1 MSESI
6 LNALIHLFAIVANIQ
21 AKDLTQAEKDIVR
34 DYLERF
40 INQELLDEYLR
51 VFDNYFEFY
60 QRELREDS
68 DTPVESYS
76 LISFQITNVCRQI
89 KGELQREER
98 IVVFIQLL
106 EFIYSDLEITDGE
119 LRFIKTVANT
129 FNISESEYN
138 NCKAFI
144 FEGKPDNIEKE
155 RVLLIDNQRREWSE
169 SMYWMMKKK
178 TRDIHHSPYKHIYK
192 ENLYGQIL
200 FLHLQSI
207 DSFVFRY
214 FGQLNLYIEGHKII
228 QGHSYFFKSGS
239 IIKGP
244 NITPIY
250 FHDVVSKFLE
260 ERSRSKIIF
269 NTYDIKFTF
278 RNSEHGIKTFNASEE
293 SGQLIGV
300 MGGSGVGKS
309 TLLNVLNGK
318 IPQDQGRITVN
329 GYDIHSDRE
338 ELKGLIGHVPQ
349 DDLLIE
355 ELSVYQNLYYNAKL
369 CFRDFTEPEIHQKVM
384 DTLGVL
390 DLVEIKDLKVGNPMK
405 KLISGG
411 QRKRLNIGLEL
422 MREPYVMFID
432 EPTTGLSSMDSE
444 KVMYLLKEQVL
455 KGKLLIVNI
464 HQPSSEIY
472 KLFDKMWIL
481 DQGGYPI
488 YQGNPIDA
496 VVYFKTVASQVN
508 AAESECPHCGNVNP
522 EQILKIIEARKID
535 DYGNPAKERKTSPE
549 TWFDRYREKIE
560 STFQRQ
566 EAQGELPRIN
576 FHIPSPFQ
584 QFRVFS
590 MRNLLSKLANQQYI
604 ILNLFEAPIL
614 AVILS
619 YFSKFMTTEGYVFA
633 QNKNL
638 PVFLFMAVVVALFM
652 GLTVSAEEIIKDRK
666 ILERESFLNLSWVSY
681 LNSKIFYLFGLS
693 ALQTFTFVLISTQI
707 LEIRDMLLPYWL
719 ILFSTSCFGNM
730 IGLNISSGLNS
741 VITIYIL
748 IPLILVPHLLLGGA
762 MINFDDLHQ
771 SITNEKH
778 VPVIGD
784 LMVTRW
790 SYEALSVYQF
800 KNNEFEKR
808 FFSYDKK
815 ISEADYKTSF
825 LIPELEAK
833 LQVVQRNINNNANLG
848 KTRED
853 LRIIKNE
860 LVKLQQDAGKPPF
873 EYLSRLNLQE
883 FDQEVVTSLQDYLTY
898 IRLYYLNEGRE
909 ASRQRSAKYDQLINK
924 NGIEWVRRLK
934 KNHHNQRLANILQ
947 NTNEVKKMHET
958 DQEIIQKKDPIFMDP
973 LSDMGRAHFYAPVKI
988 IKGFSIDT
996 FAFNL
1001 IIIWIGAAILY
1012 YTLVFSILRRLLQ
1025 RIDGFISNLTAFNQ
1039 HRSKP

>member
-6 LNALIHLFAIVANIQ
+6 LNALIHLFAIVANIRE
-21 AKDLTQAEKDIVR
+21 KDISQEEKDIVK

-40 INQELLDEYLR
+40 INQELLEEYLR

-89 KGELQREER
+89 KGELLREER

-106 EFIYSDLEITDGE
+106 EFIWSDREITDGE
-119 LRFIKTVANT
+119 IRFIKTVADT

-138 NCKAFI
+138 NCKTFI
-144 FEGKPDNIEKE
+144 FEGNPKKIDKDQ
-155 RVLLIDNQRREWSE
+155 VLIIDNQLREWSQ

-178 TRDIHHSPYKHIYK
+178 TRDIHHFPYKHIYK
-192 ENLYGQIL
+192 ENLYGQML
-200 FLHLQSI
+200 FLHLESI
-207 DSFVFRY
+207 DTFVFRY
-214 FGQLNLYIEGHKII
+214 FGQLNLFIEGHKII
-228 QGHSYFFKSGS
+228 PGHSYFFKSGS

-244 NITPIY
+244 NIEPIY

-260 ERSRSKIIF
+260 ERTHNRLVF
-269 NTYDIKFTF
+269 NTYDITFTF
-278 RNSEHGIKTFNASEE
+278 PNSDNGIKTFNVSEE

-318 IPQDQGRITVN
+318 IPQDEGKITVN
-329 GYDIHSDRE
+329 GYDIHSERE

-355 ELSVYQNLYYNAKL
+355 ELTVYQNLYYNAKL
-369 CFRDFTEPEIHQKVM
+369 CFRDFNEKQIHRKVM
-384 DTLGVL
+384 ETLEVL
-390 DLVEIKDLKVGNPMK
+390 DLVEIRDLKVGNPLK
-405 KLISGG
+405 KFISGG

-444 KVMYLLKEQVL
+444 KVMYLLKEQAL
-455 KGKLLIVNI
+455 KGKILIVNI

-481 DQGGYPI
+481 DRGGYPI

-522 EQILKIIEARKID
+522 EQILKIIEARKVD
-535 DYGNPAKERKTSPE
+535 DFGEPIKERKTSPE
-549 TWFDRYREKIE
+549 TWFNRYREKIE
-560 STFQRQ
+560 STVKRQ
-566 EAQGELPRIN
+566 EIEGDLPRIN
-576 FHIPSPFQ
+576 FHIPNPLR
-584 QFRVFS
+584 QFRVFG
-590 MRNLLSKLANQQYI
+590 MRNLLSKISNTQYI

-614 AVILS
+614 AVVLS
-619 YFSKFMTTEGYVFA
+619 YFSKFMTAEGYIFA

-638 PVFLFMAVVVALFM
+638 PVFLFMSVVVALFM
-652 GLTVSAEEIIKDRK
+652 GLTISAEEIIKDRR
-666 ILERESFLNLSWVSY
+666 ILEREIFLNLSWISY
-681 LNSKIFYLFGLS
+681 LNSKIVYLFGLS
-693 ALQTFTFVLISTQI
+693 ALQMFTYVLISNQV
-707 LEIRDMLLPYWL
+707 LEIQNMLLPYWL

-762 MINFDDLHQ
+762 MINFDDLRI
-771 SITNEKH
+771 SNKKH
-778 VPVIGD
+778 VPFIGD
-784 LMVTRW
+784 IMVTRW
-790 SYEALSVYQF
+790 SYEALAVYQF
-800 KNNEFEKR
+800 KNNAFEER
-808 FFSYDKK
+808 FFEYDKQ
-815 ISEADYKTSF
+815 ISEADYNTSF

-833 LQVVQRNINNNANLG
+833 LQVIQRNIANNENLDETS
-848 KTRED
+848 KD
-853 LRIIKNE
+853 LRILRNE
-860 LVKLQQDAGKPPF
+860 LVKLQEDANKPPF
-873 EYLSRLNLQE
+873 EYLNLLNLQE
-883 FDQEVVTSLQDYLTY
+883 FNEEVVTSLQDYLTY
-898 IRLYYLNEGRE
+898 IRLHYLNLGRE
-909 ASRQRSAKYDQLINK
+909 ASQQRSQEYDQLIQQH
-924 NGIEWVRRLK
+924 GIEWVRNLK
-934 KNHHNQRLANILQ
+934 SNHHNQRLAEFLQ
-947 NTNEVKKMHET
+947 NTNEVKKMYET

-988 IKGFSIDT
+988 IKGFAIDT
-996 FAFNL
+996 FIFNL
-1001 IIIWIGAAILY
+1001 IIIWLGAAILY
-1012 YTLVFSILRRLLQ
+1012 YTLVFSLLRRLLQ
-1025 RIDGFISNLTAFNQ
+1025 WVDSFVSGITSFRPNQ
-1039 HRSKP
+1039 RKM

>member
-6 LNALIHLFAIVANIQ
+6 LNALIHLFAIVANIR
-21 AKDLTQAEKDIVR
+21 AKDITQEEKDIVK

-40 INQELLDEYLR
+40 INQELLEEYLR

-89 KGELQREER
+89 KGELLREER

-106 EFIYSDLEITDGE
+106 EFIWSDREITDGE
-119 LRFIKTVANT
+119 IRFIKTVADT

-144 FEGKPDNIEKE
+144 FEGKPDNISKD
-155 RVLLIDNQRREWSE
+155 RVLIIDNQVREWSQ

-178 TRDIHHSPYKHIYK
+178 TRDIHYYPYKHIYK
-192 ENLYGQIL
+192 ENLYGQML
-200 FLHLQSI
+200 FLQLESI
-207 DSFVFRY
+207 DTFVFRY
-214 FGQLNLYIEGHKII
+214 FGQLNLFIEGHKIVP
-228 QGHSYFFKSGS
+228 GHSYFFKSGS

-244 NITPIY
+244 NIEPIY
-250 FHDVVSKFLE
+250 FHDVVSRFLE
-260 ERSRSKIIF
+260 ERTRNRLVF
-269 NTYDIKFTF
+269 NTYDITFTF
-278 RNSEHGIKTFNASEE
+278 PNSDNGVKTFNVSEE

-318 IPQDQGRITVN
+318 IPQDEGKITVN
-329 GYDIHSDRE
+329 GYDIHSERE

-355 ELSVYQNLYYNAKL
+355 ELTVYQNLYYNAKL
-369 CFRDFTEPEIHQKVM
+369 CFRDFDEKQIHRKVM
-384 DTLGVL
+384 ETLEVL
-390 DLVEIKDLKVGNPMK
+390 DLVEIRNLKVGNPLK
-405 KLISGG
+405 KFISGG

-464 HQPSSEIY
+464 HQPSSEVY

-481 DQGGYPI
+481 DRGGYPI

-522 EQILKIIEARKID
+522 EQILKIIEARKVD
-535 DYGNPAKERKTSPE
+535 DFGEPIKERKTSPE
-549 TWFDRYREKIE
+549 TWFTRYKEKIE
-560 STFQRQ
+560 STVKRR
-566 EAQGELPRIN
+566 EIEGELPRIN
-576 FHIPSPFQ
+576 FHIPPALN
-584 QFRVFS
+584 QFRIFS
-590 MRNLLSKLANQQYI
+590 MRNLLAKLSNKQYI
-604 ILNLFEAPIL
+604 LLNLFEAPIL
-614 AVILS
+614 AVVLS
-619 YFSKFMTTEGYVFA
+619 YFSKYMTAEGYIFA

-638 PVFLFMAVVVALFM
+638 PVFLFMSVVVALFM
-652 GLTVSAEEIIKDRK
+652 GLTISAEEIIKDRR
-666 ILERESFLNLSWVSY
+666 ILERETFLNLSWVSY
-681 LNSKIFYLFGLS
+681 LNSKIVYLFGLS
-693 ALQTFTFVLISTQI
+693 ALQTFTYVLISNQV
-707 LEIRDMLLPYWL
+707 LEIQNMLLPYWL

-762 MINFDDLHQ
+762 MINFDDLHK
-771 SITNEKH
+771 SITNKKH
-778 VPVIGD
+778 VPFIGN

-790 SYEALSVYQF
+790 SYEALAVNQF

-808 FFSYDKK
+808 FFEYDKQ

-833 LQVVQRNINNNANLG
+833 LQVIQRNIANNDNLNE
-848 KTRED
+848 TRKD
-853 LRIIKNE
+853 LRILRNE
-860 LVKLQQDAGKPPF
+860 LIKLQEDANKPPF
-873 EYLSRLNLQE
+873 EYLNLLNLQE
-883 FDQEVVTSLQDYLTY
+883 FNEEVVTALQDYLTY
-898 IRLYYLNEGRE
+898 IRLHFLNLGRD
-909 ASRQRSAKYDQLINK
+909 ASRQRSQEYDQLIQQH
-924 NGIEWVRRLK
+924 GIDWVRNLK
-934 KNHHNQRLANILQ
+934 SNHHNQRLSEFLQ
-947 NTNEVKKMHET
+947 STNEVRKMYET

-973 LSDMGRAHFYAPVKI
+973 RSDMGRAHFYAPVKI
-988 IKGFSIDT
+988 IKGFAIDT
-996 FAFNL
+996 FFFNL
-1001 IIIWIGAAILY
+1001 MIIWVGAAILY
-1012 YTLVFSILRRLLQ
+1012 YTLVFNLLRRLLQ
-1025 RIDGFISNLTAFNQ
+1025 WVDSFVSGITSFRPNQ
-1039 HRSKP
+1039 RKM